1 MHFHVT
7 NLATNSVS
15 LTDPLA
21 LACVMIQPPTSI
33 IFSLQAY
40 CQRNRGEFVGDFP
53 NGYIDFVLDD
63 FDKESARPLFGTFM
77 DNLYFVKTN
86 LSMIFSRCQKLD
98 PAWAGSY
105 VRLRE
110 LEWRVE

>member
-63 FDKESARPLFGTFM
+63 FDKETKLSKRAIKLNNVPAAILGILALIVHQERVPLM
-77 DNLYFVKTN
+77 L
-86 LSMIFSRCQKLD
+86 
-98 PAWAGSY
+98 
-105 VRLRE
+105 
-110 LEWRVE
+110 